1 FDRLLRYIY
10 KGSDR
15 SSFAITEVA
24 DDTIDTIK
32 QWKSLRCLTA
42 TEAAWRCTIN
52 EMHFRQPAAEGIY
65 LHDRRTSAQTRMD
78 GSTPKPTLLERYF
91 HRPTDPNFDAV
102 DIVQYHSQFGA
113 SKSPPRYADGRCWSE
128 APWDDD
134 SNQLQVYRR
143 RPTPTTTKIF
153 FLGAPRVAQGDTFY
167 LWLLLKNGSTPRSF
181 DDALSVSG
189 VEYPTFKE
197 AASAAG
203 FLDDP
208 LLNEAAFALEEAVQS
223 YTTPKQLR
231 RLFVLLVR
239 SDFPVATA
247 FDKFYPHMIEE
258 RWKEQHSNVF
268 AQKVEL
274 LQDLQRRLVAEGC
287 KHLSHLGIDVPDGFD
302 LTDSHLQRERTKQF
316 FNQKEADIDTVRDAL
331 RIFTAEQRQ
340 IFDKVLDACRCGRDA
355 LFDIRGRAG
364 SGKTVLLNAIGAQSR
379 LDGHLTAP
387 TASTGFAALNQTF
400 GLTFHRTFDV

>member
-1 FDRLLRYIY
+1 MYAVHTYDHDFLRH
-10 KGSDR
+10 
-15 SSFAITEVA
+15 
-24 DDTIDTIK
+24 
-32 QWKSLRCLTA
+32 A
-42 TEAAWRCTIN
+42 T
-52 EMHFRQPAAEGIY
+52 
-65 LHDRRTSAQTRMD
+65 
-78 GSTPKPTLLERYF
+78 PTLHLSRKAQPCRF
-91 HRPTDPNFDAV
+91 HIPT
-102 DIVQYHSQFGA
+102 Q
-113 SKSPPRYADGRCWSE
+113 
-128 APWDDD
+128 
-134 SNQLQVYRR
+134 
-143 RPTPTTTKIF
+143 TTKIF

-239 SDFPVATA
+239 SDSPVATA

-274 LQDLQRRLVAEGC
+274 LRDLQRRLVAEGC

-302 LTDSHLQRERTKQF
+302 LTNSHLQRERTKQF

-400 GLTFHRTFDV
+400 GLTFHRTFDVPVADPRDDAVLQSKLAKGKRAELMAHTRTCTIDEISSLHIASFEAAARVDLPRPVPSGSKQGARHGLHSCPHEHDNDGK